1 MNHKHEELIPIDGK
15 KEAAELLASLDPMQR
30 ERILSEIAQRD
41 PALAEHL
48 RKGLFRFE
56 QVLALEPIELQKV
69 IRPLD
74 QRLLALSL
82 RGMTS
87 EERSVLYSKIP
98 ERMAR
103 ALDEENQSMG
113 PQRMS
118 DVKVARDKI
127 TEIAGVLHEKGEI
140 TLKR

>member
-1 MNHKHEELIPIDGK
+1 MIRKPEELIPVDGK
-15 KEAAELLASLDPMQR
+15 KEASELLASLDPTQR
-30 ERILSEIAQRD
+30 ERILSEIAIQNPD
-41 PALAEHL
+41 LAEQL
-48 RKGLFRFE
+48 RKGIFRFE
-56 QVLALEPIELQKV
+56 QVLSLDPIELQKV

-74 QRLLALSL
+74 QRILALSL
-82 RGMTS
+82 RGMTP
-87 EERSVLYSKIP
+87 EERSLLYSKIP

-118 DVKVARDKI
+118 DVKTAREKI
-127 TEIAGVLHEKGEI
+127 TEIAVVLHQKGEI

>member
-1 MNHKHEELIPIDGK
+1 MNRKQEELKPIDGK
-15 KEAAELLASLDPMQR
+15 KEAADLLASLDPTQR
-30 ERILSEIAQRD
+30 ERILSEIAERD
-41 PALAEHL
+41 PELAEHL

-56 QVLALEPIELQKV
+56 QVLALDPIELQKV

-82 RGMTS
+82 RGMTT

-118 DVKVARDKI
+118 DVKTAREKI
-127 TEIAGVLHEKGEI
+127 TEMASILHEKGEI
-140 TLKR
+140 HLKR